1 MRKLVVESINN
12 RCLSARRRVAIALLT
27 VDDVFSILFG
37 FRTKSLANELST
49 RNESER
55 IVYPAKTNI
64 LSVLLRTLLD
74 TAEGLFQTPGFGTN
88 TSFGS
93 QSSSIAKSQSSSKVP
108 WKDVVWRRVDQV
120 RDRFEVGRVGDSDVF
135 RESANSEGR
144 KIGRDVE
151 EGQMLADLLRRVR
164 VVSKVRVEQIL
175 WVGSSSDELSLKV
188 NDLGSETFHAR
199 LDGFF
204 FGGRRDTARSVV
216 SILVV
221 ISRPWPRPALD
232 SLLGHLDDIVDQI
245 ALFLGGVSV
254 RVRRNVE
261 QDTLDDGRVQI
272 ENRLLLVVLLGR
284 KTSES
289 LIKPETLDLRI
300 FTSGVTFDVK
310 VD

>member
-1 MRKLVVESINN
+1 
-12 RCLSARRRVAIALLT
+12 
-27 VDDVFSILFG
+27 
-37 FRTKSLANELST
+37 
-49 RNESER
+49 
-55 IVYPAKTNI
+55 
-64 LSVLLRTLLD
+64 
-74 TAEGLFQTPGFGTN
+74 
-88 TSFGS
+88 
-93 QSSSIAKSQSSSKVP
+93 
-108 WKDVVWRRVDQV
+108 V